1 LQDHYAWFVAL
12 ELLGRFL
19 GAVMVD
25 AAYWQAV
32 ALFDAVLDPFF
43 AGHSVNAFQ
52 NAMMSAVM

>member
-1 LQDHYAWFVAL
+1 LQDHYAWVVAL
-12 ELLGRFL
+12 ELLWGFL

-25 AAYWQAV
+25 ASDRQAV

-52 NAMMSAVM
+52 NATSNAVM